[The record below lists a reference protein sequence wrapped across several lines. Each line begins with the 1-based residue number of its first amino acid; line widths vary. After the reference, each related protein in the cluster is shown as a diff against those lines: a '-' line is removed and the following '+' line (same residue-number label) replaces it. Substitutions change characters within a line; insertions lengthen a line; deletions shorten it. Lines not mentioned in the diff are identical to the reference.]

1 MDAKPKR
8 LTVAP
13 CPGGVTVTFTDQ
25 KLLDEASAWGW
36 LRAEFEQLADGD
48 AECVWL
54 DARAVEF
61 VSTSFLGV
69 LVVLNRRLQEK
80 GTRLIL
86 IPSPSVRDVCRLT
99 KLDKLLQLDP
109 E

>member
-36 LRAEFEQLADGD
+36 LRAEFEFFERL
-48 AECVWL
+48 ER
-54 DARAVEF
+54 ARPRSRAWAA
-61 VSTSFLGV
+61 
-69 LVVLNRRLQEK
+69 
-80 GTRLIL
+80 
-86 IPSPSVRDVCRLT
+86 
-99 KLDKLLQLDP
+99 
-109 E
+109 